1 MLGRSTEV
9 SCPNRISSHRQ
20 KIRRA
25 TKNIWNASAIAT
37 RNHHTA
43 AAKKRKLKDWWKRT
57 CFQLGHRRIIESST
71 SQPQV
76 RHLGA
81 LLDSSDF
88 PYFASKK
95 LMPLEAFGR
104 WHRLTGLRYICK
116 KTIPST
122 LTVLGKS
129 LPTEKKKH
137 FSVWLFPKILEIT
150 SLSAIS
156 SLYKYTMI
164 SKSHPYITHPFHLE
178 PQKIHFA
185 NRAKDLPNGIAMA
198 APELNN
204 QHTQPISPSLPQPK
218 LLTTFSDQ
226 LLER

>member
-76 RHLGA
+76 RHPGA
-81 LLDSSDF
+81 LLDSSGF

-116 KTIPST
+116 KLFHLHCTWQIS
-122 LTVLGKS
+122 S
-129 LPTEKKKH
+129 HRKKIH

-164 SKSHPYITHPFHLE
+164 SKSHPYITHPLHLE